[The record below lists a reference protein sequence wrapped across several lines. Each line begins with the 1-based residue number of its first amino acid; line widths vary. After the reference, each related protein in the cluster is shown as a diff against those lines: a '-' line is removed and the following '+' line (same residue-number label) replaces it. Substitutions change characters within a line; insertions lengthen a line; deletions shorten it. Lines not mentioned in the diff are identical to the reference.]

1 MVRALLYAS
10 DMAHLKIS
18 TVFATLLLLAGTAAA
33 QQGAPGAPST
43 PYPGPPPP
51 PPVAQPQPAPAPPP
65 PPPVAQPQ
73 PTGYPAPQP
82 TGYPA
87 PQPQPTGYP
96 APQPQPSQAGYP
108 PPPPQQGY
116 APPMYAP
123 PQPTG
128 PPVTQRQGWTFGLSI
143 GAGTLD
149 GEGDSLEGI
158 AFDMHVGFMAG
169 PQFAIL
175 LEGYGVS
182 HIEENNGLT
191 QSMGLIAGQYWI
203 NPQLWVK
210 GGLGTGRL
218 SLQNSEG
225 VTVEES
231 EDGVAVMFAAGYEIM
246 HSEKFAVDLQL
257 RTGAV
262 SYDDDLTIA
271 QTAAS
276 VGVNWY

>member
-1 MVRALLYAS
+1 
-10 DMAHLKIS
+10 MAHLKIS

-51 PPVAQPQPAPAPPP
+51 PPVAQPQPPP

-73 PTGYPAPQP
+73 PAPQPAGYPAPQP
-82 TGYPA
+82 TGYPV

-128 PPVTQRQGWTFGLSI
+128 PPVTLRQGWVVGFSL
-143 GAGTLD
+143 GAGSMVGD
-149 GEGDSLEGI
+149 RGDSLEGI
-158 AFDMHVGFMAG
+158 AYDAHVGFMVS
-169 PQFAIL
+169 PQLAL
-175 LEGYGVS
+175 LIEGYGVS
-182 HIEENNGLT
+182 HFEENNGLT
-191 QSMGLIAGQYWI
+191 QSMLLVAGQYWI

-218 SLQNSEG
+218 SLQNNDG

-231 EDGVAVMFAAGYEIM
+231 EEGVAVMFAAGYEIM
-246 HSEKFAVDLQL
+246 HSQNFAVDLQL

-262 SYDDDLTIA
+262 TYDNDLTIS
-271 QTAAS
+271 QTAAA
-276 VGVNWY
+276 VGINWY